1 MLSLFRTV
9 TGSGVG
15 LVCTTPGAD
24 IYLLVVVRLVHD
36 ASLGLTYTS
45 PPGIATS

>member
-24 IYLLVVVRLVHD
+24 IYLLVVRLVHD